1 MKFLFLTCSHQDR
14 ECYITDCGDPG
25 ALIDGTVTLSS
36 GTTYL
41 SEATFSC
48 DTGYTLS
55 AVVTR
60 ICQADTTWSN
70 ANPTCDINGKL

>member
-1 MKFLFLTCSHQDR
+1 MVNDLIF
-14 ECYITDCGDPG
+14 ITDCGAITAPSNG
-25 ALIDGTVTLSS
+25 SVSYST

-55 AVVTR
+55 AATTR
-60 ICQADTTWSN
+60 ICQADTSWSN
-70 ANPTCDINGKL
+70 TDPTCIINGTVSFDRLV